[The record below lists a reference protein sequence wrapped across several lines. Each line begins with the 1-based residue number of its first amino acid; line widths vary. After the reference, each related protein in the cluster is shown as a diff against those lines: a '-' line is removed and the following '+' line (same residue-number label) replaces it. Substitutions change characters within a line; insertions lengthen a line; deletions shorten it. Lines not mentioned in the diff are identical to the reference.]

1 MLEDKYGTKLFTY
14 NNLKTIKVVN
24 VLGNEEVSDSKV
36 LDVIGSNSYTYSI
49 LTGSNYFKEQRS
61 ELLTKLSE
69 TYKIGDKVWNSYSYL
84 DVKLK
89 QVYMEKV

>member
-14 NNLKTIKVVN
+14 TNLKTIKVVN
-24 VLGNEEVSDSKV
+24 VLSNEEVPDSKV

-49 LTGSNYFKEQRS
+49 LTGSNYFKEQRDS
-61 ELLTKLSE
+61 LLTELSE
-69 TYKIGDKVWNSYSYL
+69 TCKLGDKVWDSYSYL
-84 DVKLK
+84 AVKLK